1 MLKFKWIKTVRS
13 AVRFDKLVFLVGFD
27 TLWFYSIFFP
37 TLPDSKYER
46 GTAEPKGKLGEYY
59 PLTVNQP
66 HNMINTFFSHSG
78 NVARNDQI
86 AQYLTTVSDTC
97 SPCLL

>member
-13 AVRFDKLVFLVGFD
+13 AARFDKLVFSVGFD

-37 TLPDSKYER
+37 MVPDSKYER
-46 GTAEPKGKLGEYY
+46 GTAQPKGKLGEYY

-78 NVARNDQI
+78 NDARNDRI
-86 AQYLTTVSDTC
+86 AQYCTAVSDTC
-97 SPCLL
+97 SPCFL